1 MAMTGGTEVLLKTTY
16 PFSDK
21 TKAVKLY
28 LYYKYTQST
37 ANNKTTMYCGM
48 YVTTP
53 SGWDIGSWTDSGGS
67 YVGTKSN
74 TFNGTIPNFS
84 GTRWLTENQK
94 FTVSH
99 DDSGNATATIYWKWG
114 VNSPWGSYVRP
125 EGTHTVTLPQIARAS
140 TITSVDAA
148 TLGSKTKVKWT
159 PKSASF
165 YYKVKLSNSSKSWTS
180 SAISP
185 KSTSAYTYTTSE
197 LDYAFANSFGE
208 EKKSGTIT
216 ATLYTYS
223 DSACTKQVGSADTE
237 TFTATLPD
245 NSSTQ
250 PTVTMSLSPVNTDG
264 VAWASLY
271 VQGVSKVKATL
282 SATAKY
288 GAKVSSYK
296 MGVDG
301 KTYSSPYESGVLS
314 EDGSIVV
321 TGYATD
327 TRGITGKATK
337 TITVIPYSKPTIQ
350 PYSGEKEVICARC
363 NANGDLSDS
372 GTYLRIKAMRSY
384 AKIVS
389 GGDQH
394 NYCQLQ
400 YRWKAGEDGSYS
412 GWTTLL
418 ERYAETDAVD
428 TKLEDICT
436 DAASSYYV
444 QLRAIDDVGKY
455 TTNTYAISTDSVD
468 FQLKEGGGGAAFGKY
483 AETPNAVE
491 IAEDWDI
498 KVNGYRWKNLGLSSS
513 VSPSTYTN
521 YGHLAQPPD
530 QAERVDCCYRVENGN
545 HVYVAFNCAFTY
557 SGSEIYVAGS
567 KIPSDY
573 CPKQMPY
580 ALCGCN
586 GRHIAWVHITTAGRL
601 VIDAVQ
607 LVPSA
612 ERTTSA
618 TIEWIDGY
626 IDYFI

>member
-1 MAMTGGTEVLLKTTY
+1 MAMTGGTSILLKTTY

-28 LYYKYTQST
+28 LYYKYTQSE

-53 SGWDIGSWTDSGGS
+53 TGYDIGSWTDGSGS
-67 YVGTKSN
+67 YVGTTSN

-84 GTRWLTENQK
+84 GTRWLTENQT

-99 DDSGNATATIYWKWG
+99 DDSGNAKAVIYWKWG

-125 EGTHTVTLPQIARAS
+125 SGSYTVDLPQIARAS

-159 PKSASF
+159 PKSTSF

-180 SAISP
+180 SAIYP
-185 KSTSAYTYTTSE
+185 KSTAAYTYTTSE

-208 EKKSGTIT
+208 ANKSGTIT

-237 TFTATLPD
+237 TFTATIPD

-250 PTVTMSLSPVNTDG
+250 PTVTMSVAPVNESG
-264 VAWASLY
+264 KAWEKLY
-271 VQGVSKVKATL
+271 VQGISKVKATL

-301 KTYSSPYESGVLS
+301 KNYSSPYESGALS
-314 EDGSIVV
+314 EDGTVVV

-327 TRGITGKATK
+327 SRSITGKVTK
-337 TITVIPYSKPTIQ
+337 DISVVPYSKPTILHH
-350 PYSGEKEVICARC
+350 SAEKEIVCARC
-363 NANGDLSDS
+363 DNNGNLSDS

-384 AKIVS
+384 AKITS
-389 GGDQH
+389 GGNQH

-400 YRWKAGEDGSYS
+400 YRWKKGETGTYS

-418 ERYAETDAVD
+418 DKSDTSTDLVD
-428 TKLEDICT
+428 TKLSDVCT
-436 DAASSYYV
+436 DVQSSYFV

-455 TTNTYAISTDSVD
+455 TINTYPIPTDKVD
-468 FQLKEGGGGAAFGKY
+468 FQLAEGGGGAAFGKY
-483 AETPNAVE
+483 AEKPNTLE
-491 IAEDWDI
+491 IAEDWEI
-498 KVNGYRWKNLGLSSS
+498 KVYGNRWKSLGLSSGIS
-513 VSPSTYTN
+513 EGSKGLGNLGSGCY
-521 YGHLAQPPD
+521 
-530 QAERVDCCYRVENGN
+530 YRVENGN
-545 HVYVAFNCAFTY
+545 HVYVFFNCSFTY
-557 SGSEIYVAGS
+557 SGSIVTISNSTLPAEYRPTNHV
-567 KIPSDY
+567 
-573 CPKQMPY
+573 Y
-580 ALCGCN
+580 ATN
-586 GRHIAWVHITTAGRL
+586 ATDGRVIARSVVTAEGEVKVDMIQIL
-601 VIDAVQ
+601 SSADA
-607 LVPSA
+607 
-612 ERTTSA
+612 TTSRDVS
-618 TIEWIDGY
+618 WIYGY